1 MPRGGDEGH
10 EAHLGGR
17 KLERKQ
23 ILTPIPPNTAP
34 FLAVSKYGES
44 IAKSQMKGSKTVK
57 KKPPFHHGNGG

>member
-17 KLERKQ
+17 KLKRKH

-34 FLAVSKYGES
+34 FLAVSKYGE
-44 IAKSQMKGSKTVK
+44 
-57 KKPPFHHGNGG
+57 